1 MSIPLRA
8 AYCATTVALVMAP
21 GVAEAADD
29 SPSAKIPDTAT
40 ATSSVQVTQAVS
52 RLQFSRATS
61 RLQLT
66 AASSR
71 LYLTQATGSLHRRIQ
86 AVAGLRALHSEAAR
100 TSLNARMLVRLQGA
114 VRMQR
119 ARIEA
124 QWRHRADRAI
134 TFALKQ
140 RGRPYV
146 WGGTGRRGFDC
157 SGLTQTAW
165 RSAGVRIP
173 RVAATQYRRIKTR
186 VAKRELR
193 AGDLL
198 FFNSL
203 GHVGMYLGKGKFI
216 HSPRPGRTVSV
227 ERLNGYYKRNY
238 VGAARPAWHP
248 LPQIPISLG

>member
-8 AYCATTVALVMAP
+8 AFCATTVALVMAP

-29 SPSAKIPDTAT
+29 SPSGKIPE
-40 ATSSVQVTQAVS
+40 SSAVQVATS

-61 RLQLT
+61 RLQMT
-66 AASSR
+66 AATSR
-71 LYLTQATGSLHRRIQ
+71 LYLTQATGNLHRRIQ
-86 AVAGLRALHSEAAR
+86 AVAGMRAMHTKGSRA
-100 TSLNARMLVRLQGA
+100 SLNARMLVRLQSA
-114 VRMQR
+114 VRIQR

-134 TFALKQ
+134 SFALKQ

-165 RSAGVRIP
+165 RSAGIRIP
-173 RVAATQYRRIKTR
+173 RVAASQYRRIKTR
-186 VAKRELR
+186 VRLSELR
-193 AGDLL
+193 AGDLV
-198 FFNSL
+198 FFNRL

-216 HSPRPGRTVSV
+216 HSPRPGRHVSI
-227 ERLNGYYKRNY
+227 ERLRGYYKRNY
-238 VGAARPAWHP
+238 VGAARPAWRP

>member
-8 AYCATTVALVMAP
+8 AFCATTVALVMAP
-21 GVAEAADD
+21 GVADAADD
-29 SPSAKIPDTAT
+29 SPSAKIPDSAT
-40 ATSSVQVTQAVS
+40 ATSSVQVAETVS
-52 RLQFSRATS
+52 RLQFGRASS
-61 RLQLT
+61 RLQMT
-66 AASSR
+66 ATTSR

-86 AVAGLRALHSEAAR
+86 AVAGMRSRASR
-100 TSLNARMLVRLQGA
+100 TGLNAQLLVRLQAA
-114 VRMQR
+114 VRLQR

-165 RSAGVRIP
+165 HSAGIRIP

-193 AGDLL
+193 AGDLV
-198 FFNSL
+198 FFNGL

-216 HSPRPGRTVSV
+216 HSPRPGRSVSV
-227 ERLNGYYKRNY
+227 ERLSGYYKRNY
-238 VGAARPAWHP
+238 VGAARPAWRP
-248 LPQIPISLG
+248 LPQIPLSLG